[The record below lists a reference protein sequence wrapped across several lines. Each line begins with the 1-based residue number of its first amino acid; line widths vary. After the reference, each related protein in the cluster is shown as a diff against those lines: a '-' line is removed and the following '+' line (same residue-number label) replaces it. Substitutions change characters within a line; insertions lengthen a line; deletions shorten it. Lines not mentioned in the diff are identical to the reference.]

1 MGGKLGLPEKFDNSN
16 EIETKVNLL
25 ADWMAKAKHIV
36 VHTGAGISTSAGIP
50 DFRGPKGV
58 WTLEKKGEKPEMNVS
73 WDDAQPTKTHMAL
86 AKLVEVGKVKFIVT
100 QNIDGLHLRSGVSRS
115 SIAELHG
122 NMFVDQCDKCHRMF
136 VRDSPAPTV
145 GQKYVGGDCP
155 ATRQNGRNCRGK
167 LKDFVLD
174 WEAELPDS
182 DLTLSDTH
190 SMMADLSIVMGS
202 TLQIIPAG
210 NLPTYTKK
218 YQEGG
223 KLVICNL
230 QPTKQDKKADLSVHT
245 YVDDVMEMVMKKLGL
260 EIPEYDSNLD
270 PVRLTRMRKF
280 PEDELFIDWTQD
292 EENAK
297 DLKKIG
303 DLVHEEYLK
312 KRREEKKRKSSLDIL
327 DRGDVKTSKMQKK
340 IEDDVKEEKFDTNS
354 SGENISQPM
363 NEKGTINEK
372 SVFENGTNREIL
384 QKSDDQ
390 SKGGRSCKK
399 TDAYVCEDE
408 DFDSVKENNMDN
420 DEYSSDIDYPSEGKE
435 DSNGSEDVA
444 EHAVN
449 ENCVKNHDSNSSRS
463 CKKTDAY
470 EFEDNDESRPVLDDN
485 DGKDQVVF
493 SSNRNCKKTD
503 AYQFDTDIEF
513 GSKSNFTGTCY
524 TPSSRN
530 CKKKDSYEFEDED
543 FS

>member
-1 MGGKLGLPEKFDNSN
+1 MSCSYAEGLSEYHDKGKLGLPEKFDNQS
-16 EIETKVNLL
+16 EIDTKVNLL
-25 ADWMAKAKHIV
+25 ADWIAAAKHIV

-86 AKLVEVGKVKFIVT
+86 AKLVEVGKVRFIVT
-100 QNIDGLHLRSGVSRS
+100 QNIDGLHLRSGVPRT

-122 NMFVDQCDKCHRMF
+122 NMFLDQCDKCHKMF

-155 ATRQNGRNCRGK
+155 ATRNNGRNCRGK

-182 DLTLSDTH
+182 DLSLSDTH

-230 QPTKQDKKADLSVHT
+230 QPTKQDKKADLSIHT

-260 EIPEYDSNLD
+260 EIPEYDPSLD
-270 PVRLTRMRKF
+270 PVRLTRQRQF
-280 PEDELFIDWTQD
+280 PGEELFFDWTQD

-303 DLVHEEYLK
+303 DLIHEEYLK

-327 DRGDVKTSKMQKK
+327 ERGDIKTSKMQKK
-340 IEDDVKEEKFDTNS
+340 IEEVYSPQEVKDEKVDINCERTISNKNGNHF
-354 SGENISQPM
+354 SGFVQNDLVNKESILDANTVDID
-363 NEKGTINEK
+363 EK
-372 SVFENGTNREIL
+372 NGLPNLLHKTDEQL
-384 QKSDDQ
+384 KA
-390 SKGGRSCKK
+390 GRSCKK
-399 TDAYVCEDE
+399 TDAYAFEEDII
-408 DFDSVKENNMDN
+408 DN
-420 DEYSSDIDYPSEGKE
+420 DDYSRIP
-435 DSNGSEDVA
+435 NGQ
-444 EHAVN
+444 N
-449 ENCVKNHDSNSSRS
+449 K
-463 CKKTDAY
+463 DA
-470 EFEDNDESRPVLDDN
+470 DNDTDHE
-485 DGKDQVVF
+485 VF
-493 SSNRNCKKTD
+493 SSSRNCKKTD
-503 AYQFDTDIEF
+503 AYQFETDIEF
-513 GSKSNFTGTCY
+513 GSKKNLTEACY
-524 TPSSRN
+524 NPSSRN
-530 CKKKDSYEFEDED
+530 CKKTDSYEFEEED

>member
-1 MGGKLGLPEKFDNSN
+1 MSCSYAEGLSEYHDKGKLGLPEKFDSSSD
-16 EIETKVNLL
+16 IETKVNLL
-25 ADWMAKAKHIV
+25 ADWMAKAKHII

-100 QNIDGLHLRSGVSRS
+100 QNIDGLHLRSGVPRT

-122 NMFVDQCDKCHRMF
+122 NMFVDQCDKCHKMF

-155 ATRQNGRNCRGK
+155 ATRHNGRNCRGK

-218 YQEGG
+218 YQEDG

-230 QPTKQDKKADLSVHT
+230 QPTKQDKKADLSIHT

-260 EIPEYDSNLD
+260 EIPEYDGSLD
-270 PVRLTRMRKF
+270 PVRLTRMRTF
-280 PEDELFIDWTQD
+280 PKGELFIDWTQD

-297 DLKKIG
+297 DVKKIG
-303 DLVHEEYLK
+303 DLIHDEYLK
-312 KRREEKKRKSSLDIL
+312 KRREEKKRKNSMDIL
-327 DRGDVKTSKMQKK
+327 DRGDIKTSKMQKK
-340 IEDDVKEEKFDTNS
+340 VEDLSEGVKEEAFK
-354 SGENISQPM
+354 
-363 NEKGTINEK
+363 
-372 SVFENGTNREIL
+372 FENGTEDVQMCESENL
-384 QKSDDQ
+384 PVKSDDQ
-390 SKGGRSCKK
+390 FKIGRSCKK
-399 TDAYVCEDE
+399 TDAYDYDCEDD
-408 DFDSVKENNMDN
+408 DFDLVKNNTKEKDEDSQEKNVNQFEGKTECKESENIVENSENNGDH
-420 DEYSSDIDYPSEGKE
+420 
-435 DSNGSEDVA
+435 
-444 EHAVN
+444 HA
-449 ENCVKNHDSNSSRS
+449 NSSRS
-463 CKKTDAY
+463 CKKTDVY
-470 EFEDNDESRPVLDDN
+470 EFEEKSDVYEHRKDKDDNNDEDH
-485 DGKDQVVF
+485 GA
-493 SSNRNCKKTD
+493 RNCKKTD
-503 AYQFDTDIEF
+503 AYQFESDLEF
-513 GSKSNFTGTCY
+513 GSKKNRSETIY
-524 TPSSRN
+524 TSSSRN
-530 CKKKDSYEFEDED
+530 CKKTDSYEFEDDE

>member
-1 MGGKLGLPEKFDNSN
+1 MSCSYAEGLSEYHDKGKLGLPEKFDNES
-16 EIETKVNLL
+16 EINKKVNLL
-25 ADWMAKAKHIV
+25 ADWIAEAKHIV

-86 AKLVEVGKVKFIVT
+86 AKLVEVGKVSFIVT
-100 QNIDGLHLRSGVSRS
+100 QNIDGLHLRSGVPRT

-122 NMFVDQCDKCHRMF
+122 NMFLDQCDKCHKMF

-155 ATRQNGRNCRGK
+155 ATRNNGRNCRGR

-182 DLTLSDTH
+182 DLSLSDTH

-230 QPTKQDKKADLSVHT
+230 QPTKQDKKADLSIHT

-260 EIPEYDSNLD
+260 EIPAYNRELD
-270 PVRLTRMRKF
+270 PVRLTRQRQF
-280 PEDELFIDWTQD
+280 PGEELFFDWTQD
-292 EENAK
+292 AENAK

-303 DLVHEEYLK
+303 DLIHEEYLK
-312 KRREEKKRKSSLDIL
+312 KRREEKKRKSNSDIL
-327 DRGDVKTSKMQKK
+327 DRGDLKTNKMQKK
-340 IEDDVKEEKFDTNS
+340 VEEVYSLQEEQKKVEEVYSPQEVKDEKVEMNCDGAMSNGNHIAGLIKNDLVNKKS
-354 SGENISQPM
+354 LENSQPIIDM
-363 NEKGTINEK
+363 IDSDEKNGIEHLLDI
-372 SVFENGTNREIL
+372 SVE
-384 QKSDDQ
+384 Q
-390 SKGGRSCKK
+390 STGGRRCKK
-399 TDAYVCEDE
+399 TDAYDFEEDIIDKDNYLSKQNSQNNVA
-408 DFDSVKENNMDN
+408 DFDRDQE
-420 DEYSSDIDYPSEGKE
+420 EYSS
-435 DSNGSEDVA
+435 A
-444 EHAVN
+444 
-449 ENCVKNHDSNSSRS
+449 
-463 CKKTDAY
+463 
-470 EFEDNDESRPVLDDN
+470 
-485 DGKDQVVF
+485 
-493 SSNRNCKKTD
+493 RNCKKTD
-503 AYQFDTDIEF
+503 AYQFETDIEF
-513 GSKSNFTGTCY
+513 GSKKNITETCY
-524 TPSSRN
+524 TPSARN
-530 CKKKDSYEFEDED
+530 CKKTDSYDYEEED

>member
-1 MGGKLGLPEKFDNSN
+1 MSCSYAEGLSEYHDKGKLGLPEKFDNQN
-16 EIETKVNLL
+16 EIDTKVNLL
-25 ADWMAKAKHIV
+25 AEWISKAKHIV

-86 AKLVEVGKVKFIVT
+86 AKLVEVDKVKFIVT
-100 QNIDGLHLRSGVSRS
+100 QNIDGLHLRSGVPRT

-155 ATRQNGRNCRGK
+155 ATRHNGRNCRGK

-182 DLTLSDTH
+182 DLSLSDTH

-210 NLPTYTKK
+210 NLPTYSKK

-260 EIPEYDSNLD
+260 EIPEYDKGSD
-270 PVRLTRMRKF
+270 PVRLTRMRQF
-280 PEDELFIDWTQD
+280 PGEELFIDWTQD

-303 DLVHEEYLK
+303 DLIHDEYLK
-312 KRREEKKRKSSLDIL
+312 KRREEKKRKSSLDLL
-327 DRGDVKTSKMQKK
+327 DKGDIKTSKMQKK
-340 IEDDVKEEKFDTNS
+340 IEDEVKEEKLDMGNSNSGNGFLFSTSNTAETTENGEKFGRSCRKTDAYYCEDEDVDTVS
-354 SGENISQPM
+354 SKPDKGEPSDAMMDDFNNGENGDTDDTSD
-363 NEKGTINEK
+363 NAEEFS
-372 SVFENGTNREIL
+372 SV
-384 QKSDDQ
+384 
-390 SKGGRSCKK
+390 RSCKK
-399 TDAYVCEDE
+399 TDAYQFETE
-408 DFDSVKENNMDN
+408 I
-420 DEYSSDIDYPSEGKE
+420 DI
-435 DSNGSEDVA
+435 
-444 EHAVN
+444 
-449 ENCVKNHDSNSSRS
+449 
-463 CKKTDAY
+463 
-470 EFEDNDESRPVLDDN
+470 
-485 DGKDQVVF
+485 
-493 SSNRNCKKTD
+493 
-503 AYQFDTDIEF
+503 
-513 GSKSNFTGTCY
+513 GSKKSFSETCY

-530 CKKKDSYEFEDED
+530 CKKTDSYEFEDED

>member
-1 MGGKLGLPEKFDNSN
+1 MSCSYAEGLSEYHDKGKLGLPEKFDNQN
-16 EIETKVNLL
+16 EIDSKVSLF
-25 ADWMAKAKHIV
+25 AEWIAKAKHIV

-73 WDDAQPTKTHMAL
+73 WDDAKPTKTHMAL
-86 AKLVEVGKVKFIVT
+86 AKLVEVDKVKFIVS
-100 QNIDGLHLRSGVSRS
+100 QNIDGLHLRSGVPRT

-122 NMFVDQCDKCHRMF
+122 NMFVDQCDKCHKMF

-155 ATRQNGRNCRGK
+155 ATRHNGRNCRGK
-167 LKDFVLD
+167 LRDFVLD

-182 DLTLSDTH
+182 DLSLSDTH

-210 NLPTYTKK
+210 NLPTYSKK

-245 YVDDVMEMVMKKLGL
+245 YVDDVMEKVMKILGL
-260 EIPEYDSNLD
+260 EIPEYNKDLD
-270 PVRLTRMRKF
+270 PVRLTRLREF
-280 PEDELFIDWTQD
+280 PGDELFIDWTQD

-303 DLVHEEYLK
+303 DLIHEEYLR
-312 KRREEKKRKSSLDIL
+312 KRREEKKRKSSLELL
-327 DRGDVKTSKMQKK
+327 DRGDIKTTKMQKK
-340 IEDDVKEEKFDTNS
+340 VENELKEVRNGVAVAENGDLNNCDEVKEEKVDIAITDN
-354 SGENISQPM
+354 GE
-363 NEKGTINEK
+363 K
-372 SVFENGTNREIL
+372 F
-384 QKSDDQ
+384 
-390 SKGGRSCKK
+390 GRSCRK
-399 TDAYVCEDE
+399 TDVNYFEEENIEFASNEGDNV
-408 DFDSVKENNMDN
+408 DS
-420 DEYSSDIDYPSEGKE
+420 
-435 DSNGSEDVA
+435 SNGIIEQLS
-444 EHAVN
+444 
-449 ENCVKNHDSNSSRS
+449 SSRS
-463 CKKTDAY
+463 CKKTD
-470 EFEDNDESRPVLDDN
+470 S
-485 DGKDQVVF
+485 
-493 SSNRNCKKTD
+493 
-503 AYQFDTDIEF
+503 YQFETDIDIKTKKNISEV
-513 GSKSNFTGTCY
+513 CY

-530 CKKKDSYEFEDED
+530 CKKKDSYEFDDED